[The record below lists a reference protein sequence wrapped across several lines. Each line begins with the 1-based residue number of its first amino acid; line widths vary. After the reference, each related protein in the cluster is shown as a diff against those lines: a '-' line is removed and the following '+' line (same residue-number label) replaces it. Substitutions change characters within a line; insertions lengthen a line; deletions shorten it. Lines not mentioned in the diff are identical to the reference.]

1 MVKEFWMNDSP
12 EILCIQGMSLT
23 GLCTREIYMHGLHLL
38 LVLGLTREEISKMN
52 TSMPGTWEDTTLIDT
67 VIPFMN
73 LAGPVIM
80 ILIDMKGEGVEIVTV
95 EGHMIGIMDGVI
107 LITTE

>member
-1 MVKEFWMNDSP
+1 M
-12 EILCIQGMSLT
+12 
-23 GLCTREIYMHGLHLL
+23 
-38 LVLGLTREEISKMN
+38 
-52 TSMPGTWEDTTLIDT
+52 TLIDT

-80 ILIDMKGEGVEIVTV
+80 ILIGMKGEGVEIVTV